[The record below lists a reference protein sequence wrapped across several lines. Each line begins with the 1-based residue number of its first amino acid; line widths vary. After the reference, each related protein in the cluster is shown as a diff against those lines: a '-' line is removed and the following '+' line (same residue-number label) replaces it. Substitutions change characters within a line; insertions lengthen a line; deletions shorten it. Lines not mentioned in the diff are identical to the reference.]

1 MHGSIPD
8 ACDQD
13 GLVEDGLSHRL
24 LEGGFMQQRTK
35 VVLVREAER

>member
-8 ACDQD
+8 ASDED
-13 GLVEDGLSHRL
+13 RFVEDDFSNRL